1 MRDSLID
8 LEPGD
13 EVGVVIKRGEES
25 RTFVVKLAALGDV
38 YELYLR

>member
-1 MRDSLID
+1 MRDILID

-13 EVGVVIKRGEES
+13 EVRVAVKRGEENK
-25 RTFVVKLAALGDV
+25 TFIVKLAALGDV